1 MASRPVNKL
10 SREPTSLLLTSLLL
24 QIFFN
29 YKTTRYRQLHF
40 LLLLHFHFIS
50 QKNNIVSSF
59 WLVIIKPSN
68 FFPTVASLRTHASI
82 DYRPRR
88 LAQMIL
94 TKEFFR
100 QPGFPS
106 LLLVVST
113 VGCRG
118 LV

>member
-1 MASRPVNKL
+1 MHASF
-10 SREPTSLLLTSLLL
+10 TSLLLTSLLL

-29 YKTTRYRQLHF
+29 YKTTQDRRALLSFF
-40 LLLLHFHFIS
+40 LTALLHFHFIS
-50 QKNNIVSSF
+50 PKNIIVSSF
-59 WLVIIKPSN
+59 WLVIIWPSN